1 VFHQTS
7 VDEDTQNKRA
17 KTADAAHAPDDSKS
31 ATNVI
36 YYVEQRIYEKPK
48 PSELRIFYESAGAAI
63 RTLSI
68 AGTTSTDKLLISIF
82 VRFYP
87 SDATRAMVQERSSD
101 FRTAL
106 STRFPSHVPPGIV
119 SLIADY
125 DCVEVEVYEH
135 WDNHGRIMSVDDQ
148 SNFAMDAQWRPSK
161 SVCIRCG
168 NGMECIRVTSV
179 QRIYRHDQLPS

>member
-1 VFHQTS
+1 MFHQTS

-17 KTADAAHAPDDSKS
+17 KTADAAPAPDDSKS

-36 YYVEQRIYEKPK
+36 YYIEQRVYEAPK

-63 RTLSI
+63 RTFLV
-68 AGTTSTDKLLISIF
+68 AGIRRTDEFLISHFI
-82 VRFYP
+82 RFYP
-87 SDATRAMVQERSSD
+87 SDATRVMVLGRSGD

-106 STRFPSHVPPGIV
+106 SMRFPSHIPPGIV

-135 WDNHGRIMSVDDQ
+135 WDDHGRVIGVDDQ

-168 NGMECIRVTSV
+168 NDMECIRVASTH
-179 QRIYRHDQLPS
+179 RIFRIDQLPT